1 MKKILII
8 TYYWAPAGGPGVQR
22 WLKFVK
28 YLRNFGIEPIVY
40 APKNP
45 HYPMIDSEIGN
56 DIPSDITIIKRSII
70 EPYAIAALFSKE
82 KTQKISSGI
91 IPTKR
96 MSWLEKCM
104 LWVRGNLF
112 IPDARVLWVRPSI
125 LFLEKYII
133 ENQINTIITTAPPH
147 SVHLIG
153 LGLKEKMKNIRWIAD
168 FRDPWTN
175 IGYHS
180 SLFLTQK
187 SAQKHLKLEQKVL
200 QTADNIIVTSF
211 STQKEFQQKTD
222 KPITVIT
229 NGYDD
234 YQQVSISLSDK
245 FLLSHIGS
253 LLTERNPK
261 ILWQVLGDLVTE
273 NYEFANNFQLCLAG
287 RVSDEVLADLNKN
300 GLTPFLDIKGYISH
314 NQVLTLQRQS
324 QVLLLLEINHPNTEG
339 IIPGKL
345 FEYMISGRPILAM
358 GYKNWDAGE
367 IIRQTNTGK
376 VLPYDDYNAIKD
388 CLLVYYDLYKER
400 KLQISHPIGLSIYH
414 RRNLTQKLAEIIKKE
429 V

>member
-8 TYYWAPAGGPGVQR
+8 TYYWTPAGGPGVQR

-45 HYPMIDSEIGN
+45 HYPMIDPEIGN
-56 DIPSDITIIKRSII
+56 DIPSDITIIKHSIT
-70 EPYAIAALFSKE
+70 EPYAIASFFSKE

-91 IPTKR
+91 IPTKN
-96 MSWLEKCM
+96 MSWIEKCM
-104 LWVRGNLF
+104 LWIRGNLF
-112 IPDARVLWVRPSI
+112 IPDARVFWIRPSI
-125 LFLEKYII
+125 RFLEKYISK
-133 ENQINTIITTAPPH
+133 NQIDTIITTAPPH
-147 SVHLIG
+147 SIHLIG
-153 LGLKEKMKNIRWIAD
+153 LGLKEKMKHLHWIAD

-180 SLFLTQK
+180 SLFLTQI
-187 SAQKHLKLEQKVL
+187 SAKKHLKLEQKVL
-200 QTADNIIVTSF
+200 QTTDNIIVTSF

-234 YQQVSISLSDK
+234 YQPLSISLSDK

-253 LLTERNPK
+253 LLTERNPI
-261 ILWQVLGDLVTE
+261 ILWRVLRDLIAE
-273 NYEFANNFQLCLAG
+273 NQEFATNFRLCLAG
-287 RVSDEVLADLNKN
+287 KISDEVLTDLDKN
-300 GLTPFLDIKGYISH
+300 GLTPFLELKGYITH
-314 NQVLTLQRQS
+314 NEVLTLQRQS
-324 QVLLLLEINHPNTEG
+324 QVLLLLEINHPKTEG

-345 FEYMISGRPILAM
+345 FEYMVSGRPILAM

-376 VLPYDDYNAIKD
+376 VLPYDDYKAIKD
-388 CLLVYYDLYKER
+388 CILTYYNLYK
-400 KLQISHPIGLSIYH
+400 KQALQITNPIGLSVYH
-414 RRNLTQKLAEIIKKE
+414 RRNLTQKLAEIIKKS

>member
-8 TYYWAPAGGPGVQR
+8 TYYWTPAGGPGVQR

-28 YLRNFGIEPIVY
+28 YLRIFGIEPIVY

-45 HYPMIDSEIGN
+45 HYPMIDPEIGN
-56 DIPSDITIIKRSII
+56 DIPSDITIIKHSII
-70 EPYAIAALFSKE
+70 EPYTIASLFSKE

-91 IPTKR
+91 IPTKN
-96 MSWLEKCM
+96 MSWIEKCM
-104 LWVRGNLF
+104 LWIRGNLF
-112 IPDARVLWVRPSI
+112 IPDARVFWVRPSI
-125 LFLEKYII
+125 RFLEKYISK
-133 ENQINTIITTAPPH
+133 NQIDTIITTAPPH
-147 SVHLIG
+147 SIHLIG
-153 LGLKEKMKNIRWIAD
+153 LGLKEKMKHLHWIAD

-180 SLFLTQK
+180 SLFLTQI
-187 SAQKHLKLEQKVL
+187 SAKKHLKLEQKVL
-200 QTADNIIVTSF
+200 QTTDNIIVTSF

-234 YQQVSISLSDK
+234 YQPLSISLSDK

-253 LLTERNPK
+253 LLTERNPI
-261 ILWQVLGDLVTE
+261 ILWRVLRDLIAE
-273 NYEFANNFQLCLAG
+273 NQEFATNFRLCLAG
-287 RVSDEVLADLNKN
+287 KISDEVFTDLDKN
-300 GLTPFLDIKGYISH
+300 GLTPFLELKGYITH
-314 NQVLTLQRQS
+314 NEVLTLQRQS
-324 QVLLLLEINHPNTEG
+324 QVLLLLEINHPKTEG

-345 FEYMISGRPILAM
+345 FEYMVSGRPILAM

-376 VLPYDDYNAIKD
+376 VLPYDDYKAIKD
-388 CLLVYYDLYKER
+388 CILTYYNLYK
-400 KLQISHPIGLSIYH
+400 KQALQITNPIGLSVYH
-414 RRNLTQKLAEIIKKE
+414 RRNLTQKLAEIIKKSM
-429 V
+429 